1 MTKRQPPKKISL
13 FVSDVDGTIVTP
25 SPNKGLAPA
34 TIAAVGRLKEA
45 GIAFSIVS
53 SRPPRGMLS
62 VAGPLGLDR
71 FAGFNGSEIVS
82 GDLTPIEQHFVPE
95 DAARIAVAEMQKAGA
110 DVWVFADNEW
120 FVTDPDD
127 PYIAHEVNTVG
138 FTPTVVKHFGDHLA
152 RAGKIV
158 GSSSNPE
165 LLARAEAELQK
176 MLGTAA
182 SAKRSQTYY
191 LDVTHPT
198 ADKGHAVRALARHFG
213 VPLKEVAVI
222 GDMINDLPM
231 FPVGALAIAMGN
243 ASDFVKSQADFVT
256 SSNAEDGVAH
266 AIDTLILPRAP

>member
-1 MTKRQPPKKISL
+1 MTGRPLPKRISL

-34 TIAAVGRLKEA
+34 TIDAVKRLAAA
-45 GIAFSIVS
+45 GVAFSIVS

-71 FAGFNGSEIVS
+71 FAGFNGSAIVA

-95 DAARIAVAEMQKAGA
+95 AAARIAVDEMARAGA

-120 FVTDPDD
+120 FVTDGAGA
-127 PYIAHEVNTVG
+127 YVEHEVHTVG
-138 FTPTVVKHFGDHLA
+138 FRPIVVADFGDHIA

-158 GSSSNPE
+158 GSSKDAAMLGRCE
-165 LLARAEAELQK
+165 GELQQL
-176 MLGTAA
+176 LGTAA
-182 SAKRSQTYY
+182 SARRSQTYY

-198 ADKGHAVRALARHFG
+198 ADKGYAVAALARHFG
-213 VPLKEVAVI
+213 VALDEVAVI
-222 GDMINDLPM
+222 GDMANDLPM

-243 ASDFVKSQADFVT
+243 ASDDVKAKADWVT
-256 SSNAEDGVAH
+256 TSNAEDGVAH
-266 AIDTLILPRAP
+266 AIETLILPRAP